1 MSVIIMGKK
10 TLQTN
15 NLGVIILKTRPKWE
29 CLMYKKSPNFDETLE
44 FISSKPSEYSR
55 FHIPMVYLILFN
67 WQNSLAK
74 DLEGSLILSNL
85 LEKALNIY
93 NKNNKDKSY
102 AQVLKIKK
110 IDIGKVKKSDL
121 SRTLMIPRETTR
133 RKLEDLVKKNLITIN
148 NGNVSIQSACFKIE
162 NLDNILKNFASCLNL
177 TLDNTVN
184 RDQNIRKEVNT
195 TYLLDNFSIS
205 WFYLNTMMQE
215 LSLIW
220 KKFFLV
226 LESWYIFGTCA
237 LNQNYN
243 LNDYKQF
250 HNFTDDEIENF
261 ISNITQE
268 KTRRG
273 LNPTTISELTGVSR
287 QTVVRNLKYL
297 TNSKLLEREDETNLF
312 SVTSDPYFKKNIAGQ
327 LKKIYPPISRNV
339 SLTLQTL

>member
-1 MSVIIMGKK
+1 MFNV
-10 TLQTN
+10 
-15 NLGVIILKTRPKWE
+15 R
-29 CLMYKKSPNFDETLE
+29 PNFKETLE
-44 FISSKPSEYSR
+44 FISTKPSEYSR
-55 FHIPMVYLILFN
+55 YHIPMVYQMLFN

-85 LEKALNIY
+85 LVKALTIY
-93 NKNNKDKSY
+93 NKNNEDKSY
-102 AQVLKIKK
+102 AEILKIKK

-121 SRTLMIPRETTR
+121 SRKLMIPRETAR

-148 NGNVSIQSACFKIE
+148 DGSISIQPICFRIE

-177 TLDNTVN
+177 TLNNTVN
-184 RDQNIRKEVNT
+184 KNKNIREEVNI
-195 TYLLDNFSIS
+195 TYLLNNFSIS
-205 WFYLNTMMQE
+205 WFYLNLMIQD
-215 LSLIW
+215 LSLVW
-220 KKFFLV
+220 KKYFET
-226 LESWYIFGTCA
+226 LENWYIFGTCG

-261 ISNITQE
+261 ISNITHE

-297 TNSKLLEREDETNLF
+297 TDLKILEKEDETNLF
-312 SVTSDPYFKKNIAGQ
+312 SVTTDTYFKKNIADQ
-327 LKKIYPPISRNV
+327 LKKIYPPISKNV
-339 SLTLQTL
+339 SLALQAL

>member
-1 MSVIIMGKK
+1 MFNV
-10 TLQTN
+10 
-15 NLGVIILKTRPKWE
+15 R
-29 CLMYKKSPNFDETLE
+29 PNFKETLE
-44 FISSKPSEYSR
+44 FISTKPSEYSR
-55 FHIPMVYLILFN
+55 YHIPMVYQMLFN

-85 LEKALNIY
+85 LVKALTIY
-93 NKNNKDKSY
+93 NKNNEDKSY
-102 AQVLKIKK
+102 AEILKIKK

-121 SRTLMIPRETTR
+121 SRKLMIPRETAR

-148 NGNVSIQSACFKIE
+148 DGSISIQPICFRIE

-177 TLDNTVN
+177 TLNNTVN
-184 RDQNIRKEVNT
+184 KNKNIREEVNI
-195 TYLLDNFSIS
+195 TYLLNNFSIS
-205 WFYLNTMMQE
+205 WFYLNLMIQD
-215 LSLIW
+215 LSLVW
-220 KKFFLV
+220 KRYFET
-226 LESWYIFGTCA
+226 LENWYIFGTCG

-261 ISNITQE
+261 ISNITHE

-297 TNSKLLEREDETNLF
+297 TDLRILEKEDETNLF
-312 SVTSDPYFKKNIAGQ
+312 SVTTDTYFKKNIADQ
-327 LKKIYPPISRNV
+327 LKKIYPPISKNV
-339 SLTLQTL
+339 SLALQAL